1 MTSPMRKIVVFC
13 IVATVLAAVTS
24 CGTAKRIEQQ
34 PTAEEERTQLW
45 AGKEYSDIVQ
55 SYGDPDRIAPD
66 GNDGSILI
74 YETVSTAMET
84 DDSTTVVEERYYTHF
99 YLDQEGFCYLVKSNQ
114 YVPVPVTVRAKSEDG
129 ICITAFGAVAVLAIA
144 LPIITYITGE
154 KEINEW

>member
-1 MTSPMRKIVVFC
+1 MRRILGIC

-24 CGTAKRIEQQ
+24 CGTMSRIEQL
-34 PTAEEERTQLW
+34 PTSEEERSQLW

-84 DDSTTVVEERYYTHF
+84 DDPTTVEEERDYTHF
-99 YLDQEGFCYLVKSNQ
+99 YLDQEGFCYLVESNQ
-114 YVPVPVTVRAKSEDG
+114 YVPVPVTTRAKSDDG
-129 ICITAFGAVAVLAIA
+129 LWITAFGTVVLAIA
-144 LPIITYITGE
+144 LPIIACITGE
-154 KEINEW
+154 EETNEW

>member
-1 MTSPMRKIVVFC
+1 MRRILGIC

-74 YETVSTAMET
+74 YETVSTAMEP
-84 DDSTTVVEERYYTHF
+84 DDPTTVEEERDYTHF
-99 YLDQEGFCYLVKSNQ
+99 YLDQEGFCYLVESNQ
-114 YVPVPVTVRAKSEDG
+114 YVPG
-129 ICITAFGAVAVLAIA
+129 IARTKPGNGSWLTSFGAEAVMALAI
-144 LPIITYITGE
+144 PIIIYIFDDMSDDRE
-154 KEINEW
+154 M

>member
-1 MTSPMRKIVVFC
+1 MRSIFVFC
-13 IVATVLAAVTS
+13 FVATILAAVTS
-24 CGTAKRIEQQ
+24 CGTTSRIEQL
-34 PTAEEERTQLW
+34 PTTEEERAQLW

-84 DDSTTVVEERYYTHF
+84 DDPTTVEEERYYTHF

-114 YVPVPVTVRAKSEDG
+114 YVPVPVTTRAKSDDG
-129 ICITAFGAVAVLAIA
+129 LCITAFGAVAVLAIA

>member
-1 MTSPMRKIVVFC
+1 MRRILGIC

-24 CGTAKRIEQQ
+24 CGTARRIEQQ

-84 DDSTTVVEERYYTHF
+84 DDPTTVEEERYYTHF

-114 YVPVPVTVRAKSEDG
+114 YVPVPVTTRAKSDDG
-129 ICITAFGAVAVLAIA
+129 LCITAFGAVAVLAIA
-144 LPIITYITGE
+144 LPIITYLTGE

>member
-1 MTSPMRKIVVFC
+1 MRRIVVFC

-66 GNDGSILI
+66 GNDGCILI
-74 YETVSTAMET
+74 YETVSTVMET
-84 DDSTTVVEERYYTHF
+84 DSDDAPTTVQEERDYTHF
-99 YLDQEGFCYLVKSNQ
+99 YLDQEGFCYPLERKQSWPLQ
-114 YVPVPVTVRAKSEDG
+114 SQSSYTYSTTCPTTGKCKQATCKTMPAARHG
-129 ICITAFGAVAVLAIA
+129 ICGRS
-144 LPIITYITGE
+144 PQQII
-154 KEINEW
+154 

>member
-1 MTSPMRKIVVFC
+1 MRRIFAFY

-24 CGTAKRIEQQ
+24 CGTTSRIEQL
-34 PTAEEERTQLW
+34 PTTKEERSQLW

-84 DDSTTVVEERYYTHF
+84 DDPTTVEEERYYTHF

-114 YVPVPVTVRAKSEDG
+114 YIPVPITTRAKSDDG
-129 ICITAFGAVAVLAIA
+129 LCITAFGAVAILAIA
-144 LPIITYITGE
+144 LPIITCITGE

>member
-1 MTSPMRKIVVFC
+1 M
-13 IVATVLAAVTS
+13 LAAVTS
-24 CGTAKRIEQQ
+24 CGTTSRIEQL
-34 PTAEEERTQLW
+34 PTTEEERSQLW

-84 DDSTTVVEERYYTHF
+84 GDPTTVEEERYYTHF

-114 YVPVPVTVRAKSEDG
+114 YVPVPVTTRAKSDDRL
-129 ICITAFGAVAVLAIA
+129 CITAFGAVAVLAIA
-144 LPIITYITGE
+144 LPIITYLTGE

>member
-1 MTSPMRKIVVFC
+1 MRRILGIC

-74 YETVSTAMET
+74 YETVSTSMET
-84 DDSTTVVEERYYTHF
+84 DDNATTLQEERDYTHF
-99 YLDQEGFCYLVKSNQ
+99 YLNQEGFCYLVESNQ
-114 YVPVPVTVRAKSEDG
+114 YVPG
-129 ICITAFGAVAVLAIA
+129 IARTKTGNGSWLTSFGAEAVMALAI
-144 LPIITYITGE
+144 PIIIYLFDDMSDDRE
-154 KEINEW
+154 M

>member
-1 MTSPMRKIVVFC
+1 MRRIFAFS
-13 IVATVLAAVTS
+13 IVATILAAVTS
-24 CGTAKRIEQQ
+24 CGTTSRIEQL
-34 PTAEEERTQLW
+34 PTTEEERSQLW

-84 DDSTTVVEERYYTHF
+84 DDPTTVEEERYYTHF

-114 YVPVPVTVRAKSEDG
+114 YVPVPVTVRTKSEDG
-129 ICITAFGAVAVLAIA
+129 MCITAFGAVAVLAIA
-144 LPIITYITGE
+144 LPIITYLTGE

>member
-1 MTSPMRKIVVFC
+1 M
-13 IVATVLAAVTS
+13 LAAVTS
-24 CGTAKRIEQQ
+24 CGTTSRIEQL
-34 PTAEEERTQLW
+34 PTTEEEWSQLW

-84 DDSTTVVEERYYTHF
+84 GDPTTVVEERYYTHF

-114 YVPVPVTVRAKSEDG
+114 YVPVPVTTRAKSDDG
-129 ICITAFGAVAVLAIA
+129 LCITAFGAVAVLAIA
-144 LPIITYITGE
+144 LPIITCITGE
-154 KEINEW
+154 KEIKEW

>member
-1 MTSPMRKIVVFC
+1 MTLPMRRIVVFC

-74 YETVSTAMET
+74 YETFSTAMET
-84 DDSTTVVEERYYTHF
+84 DDPTTVEEERDYTHF
-99 YLDQEGFCYLVKSNQ
+99 YLDQEGFCYLVESNQ
-114 YVPVPVTVRAKSEDG
+114 YVPGIARTKTGNKSWL
-129 ICITAFGAVAVLAIA
+129 TSFGAEAVMALAV
-144 LPIITYITGE
+144 PIIIYIFDDMSDDRE
-154 KEINEW
+154 M

>member
-1 MTSPMRKIVVFC
+1 MRRIFAFC

-24 CGTAKRIEQQ
+24 CGTTSRIEQL
-34 PTAEEERTQLW
+34 PTTEEERAQLW

-84 DDSTTVVEERYYTHF
+84 DDPTTVEEERYYTHF

-114 YVPVPVTVRAKSEDG
+114 YVPVPVTTRAKSDDG
-129 ICITAFGAVAVLAIA
+129 LCITAFGAVAVLAIA
-144 LPIITYITGE
+144 LPIITYLTGE